1 MGEYILAFF
10 MYRHLR
16 RSLHDSELLTKWD
29 RILKGGMIASVVLL
43 VVEIASDEINQ
54 FTTWLAYPLLFFI
67 AYLIYWKAE
76 FRERKSVILAVTPF
90 VVISLIRKT
99 VHLWDPDIHQSLESI
114 IEVASVFSVIWMI
127 VMLFIT
133 NRQDKALAREK
144 EKTLQEEKQNRIM
157 AELKADLE
165 VQVVQRTAELT
176 QQKEELQQTLDELK
190 MAQDQLIHSEKMASL
205 GELTAGIAHEI
216 QNPLNFV
223 NNFSEINMELLEELK
238 EALADGDKEAV
249 DAVSRDILENEDKI
263 RYHGRRA
270 EGIVR
275 SMLQHSRTS
284 TGDKEL
290 TDINGLSDEYLRL
303 AYHGFRAKDKSFN
316 ANFRTELAPDLPKIN
331 IVPQDIGR
339 VLLNL
344 INNAFQAVKDVEDPE
359 VMVKT
364 QMKDGT
370 VVITVMD
377 NGPGIPEDT
386 KVKIFQPF
394 FTTKAAGEGTG
405 LGLSLSYDIVTK
417 GHGGTIE
424 VKSNKR
430 DGTEFTIFLPVN

>member
-1 MGEYILAFF
+1 MGEFILAFF
-10 MYRHLR
+10 LFRDLR
-16 RSLHDSELLTKWD
+16 RSLRDSELLPRWD
-29 RILKGGMIASVVLL
+29 RILKGGMIASGVLL
-43 VVEIASDEINQ
+43 AVEIASDEINQ
-54 FTTWLAYPLLFFI
+54 FTTWLAYPLLI
-67 AYLIYWKAE
+67 YIVYLIFSKAE
-76 FRERKSVILAVTPF
+76 FKERKSVITAVSPY
-90 VVISLIRKT
+90 VLISLIRKT
-99 VHLWDPDIHQSLESI
+99 VHWWGPDIHESVESI

-127 VMLFIT
+127 VMLIIT
-133 NRQDKALAREK
+133 NRQDKALARER

-238 EALADGDKEAV
+238 EALADGDQEAV
-249 DAVSRDILENEDKI
+249 EAVSRDILENEDKI

-290 TDINGLSDEYLRL
+290 TDINGLADEYLRL

-316 ANFRTELAPDLPKIN
+316 ANFKTDLAEDLQKIKV
-331 IVPQDIGR
+331 VPQDIGR

-344 INNAFQAVKDVEDPE
+344 INNAFQAVREAGSPE
-359 VMVKT
+359 V
-364 QMKDGT
+364 
-370 VVITVMD
+370 VVATRQLSNGIEITVKD
-377 NGPGIPEDT
+377 NGPGIPGEIQQ
-386 KVKIFQPF
+386 KIFQPF
-394 FTTKAAGEGTG
+394 FTTKATGVGTG
-405 LGLSLSYDIVTK
+405 LGLSISYDIITK
-417 GHGGTIE
+417 GHSGQLTVESKKGEGTI
-424 VKSNKR
+424 
-430 DGTEFTIFLPVN
+430 FTILLPKT